1 MKTGLCQKH
10 EEEEFISNK
19 NTTYYVIN
27 TINDYYL
34 WQTAIEWSQS
44 HLYFPATHYNYKC
57 RYALHKMAAKETH
70 EN

>member
-1 MKTGLCQKH
+1 MKTGLYQNY

-34 WQTAIEWSQS
+34 WQTASEAKAI
-44 HLYFPATHYNYKC
+44 LYFPATHYNYKC